1 MTSIDLVGYSAA
13 LLTTIAFVP
22 QAWLTW
28 RKKKTD
34 EISLGMYALFTTGVA
49 LWFAY
54 GVLMM
59 AWPIIIAN
67 GITLVLALAI
77 LVMKLMYG

>member
-1 MTSIDLVGYSAA
+1 VTSIDLVGYSAA

-54 GVLMM
+54 GLLMM

-77 LVMKLMYG
+77 LVMKLTYG